1 MLAGCG
7 SSVTTASSSSTS
19 ASSEVSSTDPHNSAD
34 VVFAQMMVVHHKG
47 AVAMADLAA
56 TRAGSDS
63 VKTLAAQIKAAQ
75 APEIAQM
82 RGWLAAW
89 NSAPST
95 SGMGMAMGSAM
106 PGMMSDAQMSVLTA
120 ASGAAFDKLF
130 LQLMIVHHQGALA
143 MAKTEQASGEN
154 PDAEALATSI
164 ISGQTAQISQ
174 MQTMLAAR

>member
-1 MLAGCG
+1 MG
-7 SSVTTASSSSTS
+7 SSPAA

-34 VVFAQMMVVHHKG
+34 VVFAQMMVVHHQG
-47 AVAMADLAA
+47 AVAMSDLAA
-56 TRAGSDS
+56 TRAGSPA

-82 RGWLAAW
+82 QSWLAAW
-89 NSAPST
+89 NSAPASS

-106 PGMMSDAQMSVLTA
+106 PGMMSAAQMSVLTA

-143 MAKTEQASGEN
+143 MAKTEQASGQN
-154 PDAEALATSI
+154 PAAEALATSI
-164 ISGQTAQISQ
+164 TTSQTAQISQ
-174 MQTMLAAR
+174 MQTMLAGP